1 MATMAFDT
9 YKAVEALKDA
19 GADESLARAMVG
31 VVGGVL
37 SENVAMK
44 TDVVNLATKT
54 DIAEILVEIRQ
65 LETRMT
71 TRFVWIAL
79 GLIGITSGL
88 TSLAFALLNFTQG

>member
-9 YKAVEALKDA
+9 YKAVKDLKEA
-19 GADESLARAMVG
+19 GADENLAWAMVG
-31 VVGGVL
+31 MVGEAL

-44 TDVVNLATKT
+44 ADVANLSTKT
-54 DIAEILVEIRQ
+54 DVADLLVEIRQ

-88 TSLAFALLNFTQG
+88 TSLAFALLNFTQA

>member
-19 GADESLARAMVG
+19 GADENLARAMVG
-31 VVGGVL
+31 VVGGAL

-88 TSLAFALLNFTQG
+88 TSLAFALLNFT